1 MNTLTSRRI
10 NSPHPPRPFN
20 SASKSRVLRPICAQ
34 IFPDS
39 YIQVPSSENLRCH
52 IEICNENG
60 NGTSSIGFSGMPA
73 AVKPATACVEEEQR
87 FKRFLWASVKYTR
100 ISFEEFVDAPIAIVR
115 T

>member
-1 MNTLTSRRI
+1 
-10 NSPHPPRPFN
+10 
-20 SASKSRVLRPICAQ
+20 
-34 IFPDS
+34 
-39 YIQVPSSENLRCH
+39 
-52 IEICNENG
+52 
-60 NGTSSIGFSGMPA
+60 MPA